1 MDIRFYIAFFVP
13 FFIVVSCVKCD
24 IYADLA
30 QEYVNTPPTTPFKS
44 VGFEDI
50 VPFNSN
56 SWKLEDQSLEWQNK
70 MRDLGRRL
78 KDAKVG
84 LIYFVHGTFA
94 GDDPLGLVKLFEQK
108 YPYFGKL
115 CKVFNKGLTNTIMGD
130 CGNYTSEYVE
140 LFKKAIDTEIYCD
153 EFIWNSENNHL
164 GRLKGSIGLVEKIAS
179 DINGKMP
186 SWGERVLL
194 IGHSHAGQLFALM
207 TNFLAQSPGV
217 DDLLTFA
224 SDGNID
230 ISRFDEYLQKIRT
243 VQLDYVTCGT
253 PLRYKWGDGWR
264 DGKYKLLNIINHR
277 GGGFLAGGDIY
288 TIKFYL
294 NFPRTKDGDYVQQLA
309 LAGSDFDMNNLLN
322 KKLDGI
328 LGKGEVLENVKVR
341 MRIPS
346 YGKTILVD
354 YKDNN
359 TFLPN
364 CRETLFGHGVYTRFE
379 KMLFNTK
386 LIVDEMY

>member
-13 FFIVVSCVKCD
+13 FFIVVSCAKCD
-24 IYADLA
+24 IYADLT

-44 VGFEDI
+44 VVFEDI

-78 KDAKVG
+78 KEAKVG
-84 LIYFVHGTFA
+84 LICFVHGTFA
-94 GDDPLGLVKLFEQK
+94 GDDPLGLIKLFEQR
-108 YPYFGKL
+108 YPYFGGL
-115 CKVFNKGLTNTIMGD
+115 CKVFNKEMIRKTMGD
-130 CGNYTSEYVE
+130 CGNYTNEYIE

-164 GRLKGSIGLVEKIAS
+164 GRLKGSIDLVEKIAN
-179 DINGKMP
+179 DIGRMPLWGK
-186 SWGERVLL
+186 RVLL

-207 TNFLAQSPGV
+207 TNFLEQAPGV
-217 DDLLTFA
+217 DSLLTIA
-224 SDGNID
+224 RDGNID

-253 PLRYKWGDGWR
+253 PLRYKWGDGWK

-277 GGGFLAGGDIY
+277 GGGFLAGGELY
-288 TIKFYL
+288 TKEFFL
-294 NFPRTKDGDYVQQLA
+294 NFMYTKDGDYVQQFA
-309 LAGSDFDMNNLLN
+309 LAGSDFGMNNPLN
-322 KKLDGI
+322 VDLDGI
-328 LGKGEVLENVKVR
+328 LGKGEDKIQLLKNIEVR
-341 MRIPS
+341 MRVSP

-354 YKDNN
+354 YKDSN
-359 TFLPN
+359 TN
-364 CRETLFGHGVYTRFE
+364 CSETLFGHGVYTRFE